1 MPYPKIQNPELQ
13 ATFNGFMQASIRE
26 HFAMKALSDYEGE
39 TWTYG
44 QIATEIAML
53 QEGFKAMGIK
63 QGDKIALIGKN
74 SANWCKIY
82 LASVTYGAVIVPILP
97 DFRPADMHAI
107 VNHSDSVLLFAEESI
122 YNTLDLK
129 EIPAIPVALRV
140 RDFSILGATDQNE
153 AGRFEQAISQFKTTH
168 PEGIKPEDVIYRDQ
182 TPDELIVISYTSG
195 TTGFSKGV
203 MLPQRSLRD
212 NIIFARTYMFMN
224 PGERI
229 LSFLPLAHAFGCAF
243 EFLFPFTLGCHIT
256 FLTKTPAPST
266 ITEAFGKVKPNL
278 ILSVPL
284 VIEKI
289 YNGKLR
295 PVISKPLMKI
305 LLNIPG
311 IRRVLLNIIKAKL
324 TATLGGEFREVVIG
338 GAAFNPD
345 AEKFFRKMRFPFTVG
360 YGMTEC
366 GPLMSYRGWKT
377 TVLQGCGK
385 IVDEL
390 TLKIDSPDPENIS
403 GEIMVKGSHVML
415 GYYKNPEATKAII
428 DDDGW
433 LHSGDIG
440 TVDSNGN
447 IFIRGRMKSMIL
459 SASGQNIYP
468 EEIEAVLAKYRLF
481 LEVLVVERKNKPV
494 ALIFPDADYM
504 KKHGI
509 SQNHLPAKIKETIKD
524 ANHHLAAYMKVAD
537 FEIMTAEFEKT
548 PKKSIKRF
556 KYQ

>member
-1 MPYPKIQNPELQ
+1 MTNIIIPDSVMPFD
-13 ATFNGFMQASIRE
+13 FNGYMQMTLRNNYNL
-26 HFAMKALSDYEGE
+26 KALSDYDGE
-39 TWTYG
+39 TWTFG
-44 QIATEIAML
+44 QIGTEIAL
-53 QEGFKAMGIK
+53 LHEGFKTLNIK
-63 QGDKIALIGKN
+63 KGDKIALIGKN

-82 LASVTYGAVIVPILP
+82 LAAITYGAVIVPILP
-97 DFRPADMHAI
+97 DFRPADMHTI

-122 YNTLDLK
+122 FKTLDLK
-129 EIPAIPVALRV
+129 EMPAIPMALRV
-140 RDFSILGATDQNE
+140 RDFSILGATKQAE
-153 AGRFEQAISQFKTTH
+153 ADRFEQTIEQFTKKH
-168 PEGIKPEDVIYRDQ
+168 PDGIKPEDIKYRAQ

-203 MLPQRSLRD
+203 MLPQRSLLG
-212 NIIFARTYMFMN
+212 NIEFARKYMFMH

-229 LSFLPLAHAFGCAF
+229 LSFLPLAHAFGCMV

-278 ILSVPL
+278 IPSVPL

-289 YNGKLR
+289 YNGKIR
-295 PVISKPLMKI
+295 PVISKPAMKI
-305 LLNIPG
+305 LLAIPG
-311 IRRVLLNIIKAKL
+311 IRRILLNKIKAKL
-324 TATLGGEFREVVIG
+324 TKTLGGEFRELVIG
-338 GAAFNPD
+338 GASFNPD
-345 AEKFFRKMRFPFTVG
+345 AEKFFRQIRLPFTVG

-366 GPLMSYRGWKT
+366 GPLISYRGWKT
-377 TVLQGCGK
+377 TVFQGCGK
-385 IVDEL
+385 IVDQL

-403 GEIMVKGSHVML
+403 GEIMVKGGNVML

-433 LHSGDIG
+433 LHTGDIG
-440 TVDSNGN
+440 TVDKNAN
-447 IFIRGRMKSMIL
+447 IFIRGRKKSMIL

-468 EEIEAVLAKYRLF
+468 EEIEAVLANYRLF

-509 SQNHLPAKIKETIKD
+509 TPEHLPAKVKETIKE
-524 ANHHLAAYMKVAD
+524 ANHHLAAYMRVAD
-537 FEIMTAEFEKT
+537 FEIVKEEFEKT

>member
-1 MPYPKIQNPELQ
+1 MTNTIIPDSVMPSD
-13 ATFNGFMQASIRE
+13 FNGYMQMTLRNNYNL
-26 HFAMKALSDYEGE
+26 KALSDYDGE
-39 TWTYG
+39 TWTFG
-44 QIATEIAML
+44 QIGTEIAL
-53 QEGFKAMGIK
+53 LHEGFKTLNIK
-63 QGDKIALIGKN
+63 KGDKIALIGKN

-82 LASVTYGAVIVPILP
+82 LAAITYGAVIVPILP
-97 DFRPADMHAI
+97 DFRPADMHTI

-122 YNTLDLK
+122 FKTLDLK
-129 EIPAIPVALRV
+129 EMPAIPMALRV
-140 RDFSILGATDQNE
+140 RDFSILGATKQAE
-153 AGRFEQAISQFKTTH
+153 ADRFEQTIEQFTKKH
-168 PEGIKPEDVIYRDQ
+168 PDGIKPEDIKYRAQ

-203 MLPQRSLRD
+203 MLPQRSLLG
-212 NIIFARTYMFMN
+212 NIEFARKYMFMN

-229 LSFLPLAHAFGCAF
+229 LSFLPLAHAFGCMV

-278 ILSVPL
+278 IPSVPL

-289 YNGKLR
+289 YNGKIR
-295 PVISKPLMKI
+295 PVISKPAMKI
-305 LLNIPG
+305 LLAIPG
-311 IRRVLLNIIKAKL
+311 IRRILLNKIKAKL
-324 TATLGGEFREVVIG
+324 TETLGGEFRELVIG
-338 GAAFNPD
+338 GASFNPE
-345 AEKFFRKMRFPFTVG
+345 AEKFFRQIRLPFTVG

-366 GPLMSYRGWKT
+366 GPLISYRGWKT
-377 TVLQGCGK
+377 TVFQGCGK
-385 IVDEL
+385 IVDQL

-403 GEIMVKGSHVML
+403 GEIMVKGGNVML

-433 LHSGDIG
+433 LHTGDIG
-440 TVDSNGN
+440 TVDKNAN
-447 IFIRGRMKSMIL
+447 IFIRGRKKSMIL

-468 EEIEAVLAKYRLF
+468 EEIEAVLANYRLF

-509 SQNHLPAKIKETIKD
+509 TPEHLPAKVKETIKE
-524 ANHHLAAYMKVAD
+524 ANHHLAAYMRVAD
-537 FEIMTAEFEKT
+537 FDIVKEEFEKT